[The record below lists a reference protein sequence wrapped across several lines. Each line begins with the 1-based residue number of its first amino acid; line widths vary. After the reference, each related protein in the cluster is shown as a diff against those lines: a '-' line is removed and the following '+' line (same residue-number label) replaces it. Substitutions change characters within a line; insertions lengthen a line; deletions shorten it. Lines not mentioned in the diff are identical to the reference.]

1 LKIADTALKVADAS
15 PKPAD
20 ASPKPADTSS
30 KPVAVASPC
39 VNICRLDAQNLCIGC
54 RRTLSEIAEWSHAS
68 DARRLEI
75 LSSLKTRTLG
85 PP

>member
-1 LKIADTALKVADAS
+1 VVDASLKIADTALKV
-15 PKPAD
+15 AD